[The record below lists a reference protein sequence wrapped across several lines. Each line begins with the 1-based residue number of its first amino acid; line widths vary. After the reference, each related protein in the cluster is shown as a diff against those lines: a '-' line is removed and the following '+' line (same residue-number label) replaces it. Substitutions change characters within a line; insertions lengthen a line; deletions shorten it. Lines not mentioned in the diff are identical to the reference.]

1 VILVVSFP
9 EEEHTQDVI
18 GRLRA
23 RGCPVHL
30 LDLGELPA
38 KRSVTL
44 EWRDGRRPVSHLHG
58 DGVAVDLGDVRVVWW
73 RRVRP
78 FDIDPAVRAP
88 SARAFAASETTQ
100 AVYGMLDG
108 LDCAWVNPRAAD
120 DTAHHK
126 PLQWAV
132 AQSVGLRVPR
142 TLVTNRPEDARQ
154 FVDEIGLGRVV
165 FKAFIASLD
174 AWRET
179 RLVTEEDMGRLE
191 LVRLAPVIFQEYVD
205 GVDLRIT
212 IVGDQLFPCAID
224 ARRTS
229 YPFDMR
235 MVVGEA
241 DVAPT
246 VLPAGVRRGL
256 LRLMR
261 RLGIRYGA
269 VDMRRTDAGDH
280 YFLEVNPAGQ
290 WHFVEQRTGL
300 PISEALATELARLDS
315 APAARG
321 PRTAA
326 GRAS

>member
-9 EEEHTQDVI
+9 DEEHSRDVI
-18 GRLRA
+18 GRLRG
-23 RGCPVHL
+23 RGRPVHL
-30 LDLGELPA
+30 LDLGSLPA
-38 KRSVTL
+38 TRSL
-44 EWRDGRRPVSHLHG
+44 SMEWSDRARHVARIHG
-58 DGVAVDLGDVRVVWW
+58 DGAPLDLRDVGVVWW

-78 FDIDPAVRAP
+78 FDVDATVTSP

-100 AVYGMLDG
+100 AVYGMLDT
-108 LDCAWVNPRAAD
+108 LDCAWVNPRATD

-132 AQSVGLRVPR
+132 AREVGLRVPR
-142 TLVTNRPEDARQ
+142 TLVTNRPEDARS
-154 FVDEIGLGRVV
+154 FIDEVGLGSTVC
-165 FKAFIASLD
+165 KAFLASLD

-179 RLVTEEDMGRLE
+179 RLVTAEDVTRLD

-212 IVGDQLFPCAID
+212 IIGDTVFPCAID
-224 ARRTS
+224 ARRTR
-229 YPFDMR
+229 YPVDMR

-246 VLPAGVRRGL
+246 TLPASVRRNL

-261 RLGIRYGA
+261 RLGISYGA
-269 VDMRRTDAGDH
+269 VDMRRTDDGEH

-290 WHFVEQRTGL
+290 WLFVEQRTGL
-300 PISEALATELARLDS
+300 PISEAVASHLERLDDQ
-315 APAARG
+315 
-321 PRTAA
+321 
-326 GRAS
+326 RAERRR